1 MQLVRVAASHDAM
14 INGVAVAP
22 NGRIF
27 ASFPHWTDGQAPGV
41 AELLADGSFRPFP
54 GRGWN
59 DRPSNRSSSEYFV
72 AVHSIFIDASNHLWV
87 VDDAAPH
94 QTRNEAA
101 RPKIVEIDLLT
112 DSVVRV
118 FQLNIEA
125 APVGAVLGHVRADRH
140 HAYVTNSEYGA
151 IVVLDRATGRSR
163 RILSRHPKTQADPS
177 ISPIIDGVPFQKAN
191 GDPIIVNA
199 NLIEIA
205 DDWLYFTCL
214 FGPVL
219 RRIKLSAVLDV
230 SLTDT
235 DLGNCIEDVARIP
248 ACAGLM
254 GAPDGR
260 MYLSAFTE
268 NAIFGL
274 QRDGVR
280 PVISHSRISFPNE
293 GSVGPDGWLYFPASQ
308 VHRLPMFHADRK
320 SRVQL
325 PWEILKI
332 DLSTKD
338 GLQ

>member
-72 AVHSIFIDASNHLWV
+72 AVHSIFIDASNLWV

-140 HAYVTNSEYGA
+140 HAYVTDFGA
-151 IVVLDRATGRSR
+151 MAPLLCSTERLVVRGEFSADIPKRKQTPQSTPLLMACRSKK
-163 RILSRHPKTQADPS
+163 PM
-177 ISPIIDGVPFQKAN
+177 V
-191 GDPIIVNA
+191 
-199 NLIEIA
+199 
-205 DDWLYFTCL
+205 
-214 FGPVL
+214 
-219 RRIKLSAVLDV
+219 
-230 SLTDT
+230 
-235 DLGNCIEDVARIP
+235 IP
-248 ACAGLM
+248 L
-254 GAPDGR
+254 
-260 MYLSAFTE
+260 
-268 NAIFGL
+268 
-274 QRDGVR
+274 
-280 PVISHSRISFPNE
+280 
-293 GSVGPDGWLYFPASQ
+293 
-308 VHRLPMFHADRK
+308 
-320 SRVQL
+320 
-325 PWEILKI
+325 
-332 DLSTKD
+332 
-338 GLQ
+338 